1 MIKFSRAGAKD
12 NRARLRWV
20 KYFKYIIE
28 GQEYYTKQKA
38 YLTYCDGWI
47 DEELIVKE
55 TYERAIKRGKHECKS
70 IIVED
75 NILKISARALSLI
88 YSEKYQISFSEA
100 HKSVYRAREALLMVI
115 KHCDISSS
123 TEYRIFNKVFNYHLS
138 IQEEESIA
146 I

>member
-47 DEELIVKE
+47 DEDLIVKE
-55 TYERAIKRGKHECKS
+55 TYDRAVKRGKQECRS

-75 NILKISARALSLI
+75 NILEISIQALPLI
-88 YSEKYQISFSEA
+88 YSEKYQISYTA
-100 HKSVYRAREALLMVI
+100 ANKSVYKAREALLLVI

-138 IQEEESIA
+138 IQDEERIA

>member
-28 GQEYYTKQKA
+28 GQEYYIKEKA
-38 YLTYCDGWI
+38 YTTYCDGWI
-47 DEELIVKE
+47 NEELIVKE
-55 TYERAIKRGKHECKS
+55 TYERAVKRGKHKCKE
-70 IIVED
+70 IIIEE
-75 NILKISARALSLI
+75 NILAVSMRSLALI
-88 YSEKYQISFSEA
+88 YSEIYKANITDA
-100 HKSVYRAREALLMVI
+100 NKSVYKAKEALLLVI

-138 IQEEESIA
+138 IQDEGRIA

>member
-12 NRARLRWV
+12 NRAKLRWV
-20 KYFKYIIE
+20 KYFKYILE
-28 GQEYYTKQKA
+28 NQEYCIKEKA
-38 YLTYCDGWI
+38 YTTYCDGWI

-55 TYERAIKRGKHECKS
+55 TYDRAVKRGKHECRS

-75 NILKISARALSLI
+75 NILKISSRALSLI
-88 YSEKYQISFSEA
+88 YSEKYRISYSEVY
-100 HKSVYRAREALLMVI
+100 KSVYKAREALLLVI

-138 IQEEESIA
+138 IQDEESIA

>member
-1 MIKFSRAGAKD
+1 MFKFSKAGAKD

-20 KYFKYIIE
+20 KYFKYILE
-28 GQEYYTKQKA
+28 GQEYYIKEKA
-38 YLTYCDGWI
+38 YTTYCDGWT

-55 TYERAIKRGKHECKS
+55 TYERAVKRGKQECKC

-88 YSEKYQISFSEA
+88 YSEKYQISYSEVY
-100 HKSVYRAREALLMVI
+100 KSVYKAREALLLVR
-115 KHCDISSS
+115 KHCDINSS

-138 IQEEESIA
+138 INDEESIA